1 MGHPVETHLGL
12 KSLLGDG
19 GELVEGLDVLVGHLS
34 EDLAVE
40 LDAGEL
46 QAVHELGV
54 GDVVHAGGGVDTGDP
69 EAADLTLLVAAIA
82 VLVLEGV
89 LHLLLGVLI
98 GTGCLTVITLC
109 AVKDGTTLLLG
120 VHSALDTC
128 HI

>member
-54 GDVVHAGGGVDTGDP
+54 GDVVHAGGGVDTGNP

-82 VLVLEGV
+82 VLVLEG
-89 LHLLLGVLI
+89 
-98 GTGCLTVITLC
+98 
-109 AVKDGTTLLLG
+109 
-120 VHSALDTC
+120 SAAPAPWRTYRNGMPDRNNPLRG
-128 HI
+128 